1 MGMLQGIDSR
11 GVPHGSF
18 RKWRE
23 RMRIGSSS
31 IGMESSRNFSSLS
44 AQRASVMVRTGTAG
58 LRMNPKAEDGTEN
71 GSITGQDAW
80 RKFYGEDPYAE
91 QKKEIRE
98 KLNEMNSRSGVKKLS
113 HVQSKRDALSTVR
126 DRCMQY
132 LFSIFFGET
141 KKWDF
146 GGLVSEAQEGSLASG
161 PVVMREVS
169 YCRETYVEEMEETAF
184 STQGMVQ
191 TEDGRTISFQ
201 LNVQMSRS
209 FQAYYEENFTRLEP
223 GMIDPLV
230 INLEG
235 DVANLQDQTF
245 FFDLDADG
253 VEEEIS
259 RLGKGSGFLA
269 LDKNGDGVINDGSE
283 LFGTKSGDGFADLA
297 AYDSD
302 RNGWIDENDEI
313 WDKLLIWTKDEYGQ
327 DRCYKLS
334 EKNVGA
340 ICLSSAA
347 TDFSLTSQ
355 GNAANGAFP
364 GGVNGRIRRTG
375 IFLYENGYAGTIQ
388 HVDVA
393 EHGPEQ
399 QEQGTGRFDAVG

>member
-1 MGMLQGIDSR
+1 M
-11 GVPHGSF
+11 
-18 RKWRE
+18 
-23 RMRIGSSS
+23 
-31 IGMESSRNFSSLS
+31 N

-71 GSITGQDAW
+71 SSITGQDAW
-80 RKFYGEDPYAE
+80 RKFYREDPYAD
-91 QKKEIRE
+91 QKKEIRD
-98 KLNEMNSRSGVKKLS
+98 KMNEMNSRSGVRKLS

-141 KKWDF
+141 RKWDF
-146 GGLVSEAQEGSLASG
+146 GGLMAEAQAGRLASG
-161 PVVMREVS
+161 PVVMQEVS
-169 YCRETYVEEMEETAF
+169 YCRETYVEETEETVF

-191 TEDGRTISFQ
+191 TEDGRTISFR

-209 FQAYYEENFTRLEP
+209 FQAYYQENFTRLEP

-235 DVANLQDQTF
+235 NVAELQDQTF
-245 FFDLDADG
+245 LFDLDGDG
-253 VEEEIS
+253 EKEEIS
-259 RLGKGSGFLA
+259 MLGKGSGYLA
-269 LDKNGDGVINDGSE
+269 LDRNGDGVINDGSE

-302 RNGWIDENDEI
+302 GNGWIDENDEI
-313 WDKLLIWTKDEYGQ
+313 WDKLLIWTKDEYGR
-327 DRCYKLS
+327 DKCYKLS

-340 ICLSSAA
+340 ICLSSAS

-355 GNAANGAFP
+355 GNTSDGFQP
-364 GGVNGRIRRTG
+364 GEVNGRIRRTG

-393 EHGPEQ
+393 EHG
-399 QEQGTGRFDAVG
+399 QGSRNFDAAG

>member
-1 MGMLQGIDSR
+1 
-11 GVPHGSF
+11 
-18 RKWRE
+18 
-23 RMRIGSSS
+23 MRIGSSN
-31 IGMESSRNFSSLS
+31 IGMESSRNFRSLS
-44 AQRASVMVRTGTAG
+44 ARRTSVEVRAENAG

-71 GSITGQDAW
+71 SSIMGQDAW
-80 RKFYGEDPYAE
+80 QKFYGEDPYADK
-91 QKKEIRE
+91 KKEIRE

-113 HVQSKRDALSTVR
+113 HVQNKRDALSTVR

-146 GGLVSEAQEGSLASG
+146 GELVSKAQAESLASG

-169 YCRETYVEEMEETAF
+169 YCQETYVEEMEETVF

-191 TEDGRTISFQ
+191 TEDGRTITFQ
-201 LNVQMSRS
+201 LNLQMSRS
-209 FQAYYEENFTRLEP
+209 FQAYYKENYTRMDSS
-223 GMIDPLV
+223 MIDPLV

-259 RLGKGSGFLA
+259 MLGKGSGYLA

-297 AYDSD
+297 AYDAD
-302 RNGWIDENDEI
+302 GNLWIDENDEI
-313 WDKLLIWTKDEYGQ
+313 WDKLLIWTKDEYGS

-340 ICLSSAA
+340 ICLSSAS

-355 GNAANGAFP
+355 DNASDRALQ
-364 GGVNGRIRRTG
+364 GGVNGRIRKTG

-388 HVDVA
+388 HVDMA
-393 EHGPEQ
+393 AHGQKEQ
-399 QEQGTGRFDAVG
+399 GRFDAAG

>member
-1 MGMLQGIDSR
+1 
-11 GVPHGSF
+11 
-18 RKWRE
+18 
-23 RMRIGSSS
+23 MRIGSSN
-31 IGMESSRNFSSLS
+31 IGMESSRNFSSLN

-71 GSITGQDAW
+71 SSITGQDAW
-80 RKFYGEDPYAE
+80 RKFYREDPYAD
-91 QKKEIRE
+91 QKKEIRD
-98 KLNEMNSRSGVKKLS
+98 KMNEMNSRSGVRKLS

-141 KKWDF
+141 RKWDF
-146 GGLVSEAQEGSLASG
+146 GGLMAEAQAGRLASG
-161 PVVMREVS
+161 PVVMQEVS
-169 YCRETYVEEMEETAF
+169 YCRETYVEETEETVF

-191 TEDGRTISFQ
+191 TEDGRTISFR

-209 FQAYYEENFTRLEP
+209 FQAYYQENFTRLEP

-235 DVANLQDQTF
+235 NVAELQDQTF
-245 FFDLDADG
+245 LFDLDGDG
-253 VEEEIS
+253 EKEEIS
-259 RLGKGSGFLA
+259 MLGKGSGYLA
-269 LDKNGDGVINDGSE
+269 LDRNGDGVINDGSE

-302 RNGWIDENDEI
+302 GNGWIDENDEI
-313 WDKLLIWTKDEYGQ
+313 WDKLLIWTKDEYGR
-327 DRCYKLS
+327 DKCYKLS

-340 ICLSSAA
+340 ICLSSAS

-355 GNAANGAFP
+355 GNTSDGFQP
-364 GGVNGRIRRTG
+364 GEVNGRTRRTG

-393 EHGPEQ
+393 EHG
-399 QEQGTGRFDAVG
+399 QGSRNFDAAG